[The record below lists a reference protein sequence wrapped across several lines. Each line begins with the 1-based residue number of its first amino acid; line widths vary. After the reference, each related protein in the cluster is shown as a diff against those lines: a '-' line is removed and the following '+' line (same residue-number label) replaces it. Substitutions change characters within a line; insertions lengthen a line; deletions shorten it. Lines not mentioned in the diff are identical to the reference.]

1 MSEIAALNGP
11 LWPYVMLVVF
21 AVLPTELWR
30 VLGVVMSRGL
40 SETSPLVEWVR
51 MVATVLLSAV
61 VVKLL
66 LSPSGA
72 LAGIPLFGRLGAV
85 AAGAAAFFVLRRSLL
100 GGVIAAEAVLVASA
114 WWAG

>member
-1 MSEIAALNGP
+1 MSDLALLNGP
-11 LWPYVMLVVF
+11 LWPYVMLIVF
-21 AVLPTELWR
+21 AVLPNELWR
-30 VLGVVMSRGL
+30 LMGVGLSRGL

-72 LAGIPLFGRLGAV
+72 LALVPLAGRLGAI
-85 AAGAAAFFVLRRSLL
+85 AAGAAAFFLLRRSLI
-100 GGVIAAEAVLVASA
+100 GGVIAAEAVLIASA
-114 WWAG
+114 WLAG

>member
-1 MSEIAALNGP
+1 MSDLAALNGP
-11 LWPYVMLVVF
+11 LWPYVMLVVV

-30 VLGVVMSRGL
+30 LLGVGLSRGL
-40 SETSPLVEWVR
+40 SDTSPLVEWVR

-72 LAGIPLFGRLGAV
+72 LAAVPLAGRLGAV
-85 AAGAAAFFVLRRSLL
+85 ATGAVAFFLLRRSLL
-100 GGVIAAEAVLVASA
+100 GGVVAAEAVLVASA